1 MVATLDG
8 SAFTISRV
16 TPEVQYIAEGAETV
30 WSWDVTANSAG
41 KQELEVVLYA
51 VLPLKEKMLRVRVN
65 SYSQIITVEVQEK
78 TWDDW
83 LKAISDDVGQV
94 KGIVLAIVGAVTA
107 VLGWLGLSHSR
118 GRATAFKKK
127 PVSREEGSG

>member
-30 WSWDVTANSAG
+30 WSWDVTENSAG

-78 TWDDW
+78 TW
-83 LKAISDDVGQV
+83 G
-94 KGIVLAIVGAVTA
+94 
-107 VLGWLGLSHSR
+107 
-118 GRATAFKKK
+118 
-127 PVSREEGSG
+127 